1 MRSFIKM
8 LVILLVVV
16 GVVGIH
22 AEEKTWTYGG
32 VEYRVPISA
41 EQLPSDIPDAHT
53 VVSGDTLWGISR
65 AYLTDPYLWPLVWE
79 ENLDTIKNPHR
90 IYPGDIV
97 RLPGGMLIATDAV
110 PPRPA
115 RIDGMGEDL
124 FDEGGEGS
132 DELKKFGEKRRYS
145 VITEADLISSG
156 LISEKKLSGPEI
168 IAAET
173 TAFDLSSQDVIFV
186 KSGSGVNLRAGEHY
200 FIMRDMHKVK
210 HPISGRN
217 MGRMYH
223 VVGEAE
229 ILCTG
234 EEVTSA
240 IITKSYHAI
249 ERGDFLVPWEN
260 IPMPMT
266 TGSPPFDRCN
276 PSTKTLP
283 GHIIDAYIGIPDF
296 NDAVIIARGDV
307 AYIDLG
313 GQDGVAPG
321 DYFTIFTQDTVD
333 HQLPK
338 YVSGELMV
346 VKVMEETSVVVITQ
360 SNTAV
365 FLGDTIELK

>member
-8 LVILLVVV
+8 LVILVVCMGMIAV
-16 GVVGIH
+16 H

-32 VEYRVPISA
+32 VEYRVPKSA
-41 EQLPSDIPDAHT
+41 EQLPADIPESHT
-53 VVSGDTLWGISR
+53 VVTGDTLWGISR
-65 AYLTDPYLWPLVWE
+65 AFLNDPYLWPLIWE

-97 RLPGGMLIATDAV
+97 RLPGGMLIATDTV

-115 RIDGMGEDL
+115 RIEGYGEEP
-124 FDEGGEGS
+124 FEEGAEGS
-132 DELKKFGEKRRYS
+132 DELKKFKEKRRFS

-156 LISEKKLSGPEI
+156 LISEQKLIGPEI

-173 TAFDLSSQDVIFV
+173 TAFDLSSNDVIFV
-186 KSGSGVNLRAGEHY
+186 KDGSGVNLHAGEHY
-200 FIMRDMHKVK
+200 FIMREMHKVK
-210 HPISGRN
+210 HPVSGRN

-229 ILCTG
+229 MLCVG
-234 EEVTSA
+234 EEVSSA
-240 IITKSYHAI
+240 MITKSYQAI
-249 ERGDFLVPWEN
+249 VRGDFLVPWEN

-296 NDAVIIARGDV
+296 SDAVIMAKGDV

-313 GQDGVAPG
+313 GRDGVAPG
-321 DYFTIFTQDTVD
+321 DYFTIFTRDSDD
-333 HQLPK
+333 HRLPK

-360 SNTAV
+360 SNTPI